1 MTHFSGSAT
10 AASTVIVARTGFLH
24 KYAQKWADSQYFSVL
39 RGTGPAIL
47 DLSKLLRMSLSM
59 KSNLYA
65 QLHPVK
71 TMKHLV
77 NDRCVYRLLI
87 LGMILVNWC
96 S

>member
-1 MTHFSGSAT
+1 
-10 AASTVIVARTGFLH
+10 
-24 KYAQKWADSQYFSVL
+24 
-39 RGTGPAIL
+39 L

-71 TMKHLV
+71 TMKQLV